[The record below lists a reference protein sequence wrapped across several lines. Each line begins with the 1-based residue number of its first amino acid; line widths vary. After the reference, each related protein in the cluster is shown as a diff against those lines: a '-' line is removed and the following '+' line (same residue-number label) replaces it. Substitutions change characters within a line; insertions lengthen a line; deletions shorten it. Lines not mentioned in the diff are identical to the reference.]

1 MMNKRKNKHMKK
13 CPYCG
18 FENKDDA
25 VFCGGCGKELP
36 VEKIPVEELRKL
48 AFAYTGSKTAAET
61 ISQNASDNKAVRKAS
76 IAWIQERYP
85 LFKDIVVSDD
95 TSPLLEELTD
105 WDTQLNAMDY
115 EERIVSLMHCVE
127 KLSVSDISSEL
138 SVSEDYVKGLLQDA
152 YNKAQGKPARNVKP
166 HVTEKKE
173 PEKKQEKK
181 KKEKKEKTKKT
192 EHKLSWK
199 VKVQIVIAVIIAVV
213 LGVFFG
219 TRSYGNTQ
227 YESGISLLDQ
237 KNYKGAV
244 TALEDAKKFGHG
256 NEDVLLKLGEA
267 YYGDGQY
274 TEAVSSLEEYLNSHA
289 GSNTAKKDLVKAYEK
304 CADQAL
310 KNSDT
315 KKAESYLQKS
325 YSTVQNEY
333 TYIRMQAVKSEDGT
347 FTDKSSGAVYD
358 KYGRP
363 VNVSLY
369 DDNGNRLYQVEISYQ
384 KEHISRMEEYTIDGA
399 KKTIV
404 KDIPKDGNITVNW
417 LYSDDSPIQY
427 NVISEVMEDN
437 LLSRKTIYD
446 GYETDTYTWSY
457 QMSNKKPVTAVIE
470 TDNSEMKESYSYKN
484 NQLYTVSIDTEEG
497 TYTYTYSYDNKQLK
511 EISIQKDK
519 KKGKITYSYDEDG
532 NLTKV
537 KESGNITDDLNPDP
551 YSGNRTITYT
561 YASDGTP
568 MTCTVTSKK
577 ETVGQGIYVRNTGWI
592 MLYQ

>member
-1 MMNKRKNKHMKK
+1 MKK

-25 VFCGGCGKELP
+25 VFCGGCGEELP
-36 VEKIPVEELRKL
+36 VEKVPVEESEKL

-61 ISQNASDNKAVRKAS
+61 ISQNASNNKEVRKAS

-95 TSPLLEELTD
+95 TSPVLEELTD

-115 EERIVSLMHCVE
+115 EERIVSLMHCTE
-127 KLSVSDISSEL
+127 KLSVSDIASEL
-138 SVSEDYVKGLLQDA
+138 SISEDYVKGLLQDA

-166 HVTEKKE
+166 HIVETKKPEKKE
-173 PEKKQEKK
+173 KNKKD
-181 KKEKKEKTKKT
+181 KKEKTKKT

-199 VKVQIVIAVIIAVV
+199 VKVQIVIAVIVAIV

-227 YESGISLLDQ
+227 YDGGVSLLDQ

-244 TALEDAKKFGHG
+244 TALQDAEKFGHG

-267 YYGDGQY
+267 YYGNGQY
-274 TEAVSSLEEYLNSHA
+274 NEAVTTLEEYLDNHSD
-289 GSNTAKKDLVKAYEK
+289 SNTAKKDLVKAYEK

-310 KNSDT
+310 KDSDT
-315 KKAESYLQKS
+315 DKAESCLKKS
-325 YSTVQNEY
+325 YSLVQNEY
-333 TYIRMQAVKSEDGT
+333 TYIRLQAVKSEDGT

-363 VNVSLY
+363 VTASFY
-369 DDNGNRLYQVEISYQ
+369 DDNGDRLYQVDIFY
-384 KEHISRMEEYTIDGA
+384 KKGHISRMEEYTVDGA

-404 KDIPKDGNITVNW
+404 KDIPTDGTITVNW
-417 LYSDDSPIQY
+417 LYSEDSPIQY
-427 NVISEVMEDN
+427 NAISEVMDNN
-437 LLSRKTIYD
+437 LLSMKTIYD

-457 QMSNKKPVTAVIE
+457 QMSNQKPVSAVIQS
-470 TDNSEMKESYSYKN
+470 DDSEMKESYSYKN
-484 NQLYTVSIDTEEG
+484 NQLYTISRDTDDG
-497 TYTYTYSYDNKQLK
+497 TYTYTYSYDKKQLK
-511 EISIQKDK
+511 EIDIQKDK
-519 KKGKITYSYDEDG
+519 KKGKITYSYDKDG

-537 KESGNITDDLNPDP
+537 KESGKITDNLNPDP

-561 YASDGTP
+561 YTSDGTP
-568 MTCTVTSKK
+568 LTCTVTSRKK
-577 ETVGQGIYVRNTGWI
+577 TVGQGIYVRNTGWI